1 MGRQTLLYL
10 RCVWINNRSM
20 RKGWFVLC
28 LLILT
33 PVWSSDQPAAKRPTA
48 PIVLFNGRNL
58 DNFYTYLKT
67 SRYKDPKGVFSVVDG
82 HIRISGEEWGAVT
95 TRDAFRDYHLIVEWK
110 WGGQTFEPRKESAR
124 DSGILVH
131 GVGADGAAGG
141 CWLESIE
148 HQIIEGG
155 CGDLILVAGAN
166 RPSLTAETR
175 SEGGQLYWRPGG
187 TRVTRDQGRFDWYG
201 RDPQWKDVLGF
212 RGAREVEKPTGEWNR
227 SEVICDGDTITNVVN
242 GVVVNHATNSSH
254 AAGKI
259 QIQSEGAEILVRRVE
274 VRPVDKAVLKRLLKS
289 APALSLVM

>member
-1 MGRQTLLYL
+1 MNERL
-10 RCVWINNRSM
+10 SA
-20 RKGWFVLC
+20 LC
-28 LLILT
+28 LTVILSL
-33 PVWSSDQPAAKRPTA
+33 PVWASDQPNGRQPTG
-48 PIVLFNGRNL
+48 PIILFNGQNL

-67 SRYKDPKGVFSVVDG
+67 SRYEDPKGVFRVVDG
-82 HIRISGEEWGAVT
+82 QLRISGEDWGGVT
-95 TRDAFRDYHLIVEWK
+95 TRDAFRDYHLVVEWK
-110 WGGQTFEPRKESAR
+110 WGGQTFEPRKQSTR

-175 SEGGQLYWRPGG
+175 SEGNQMYWQPGG
-187 TRVTRDQGRFDWYG
+187 TRVTRDQGRFNWYG
-201 RDPQWKDVLGF
+201 RDPNWKDVLGF
-212 RGAREVEKPTGEWNR
+212 RGARDVEKPVGEWNR
-227 SEVICDGDTITNVVN
+227 SEVICDGDTITNIVN

-254 AAGKI
+254 TSGKI

-274 VRPVDKAVLKRLLKS
+274 LRPVDKAELQRLLRT
-289 APALSLVM
+289 AAAH

>member
-1 MGRQTLLYL
+1 MQ
-10 RCVWINNRSM
+10 
-20 RKGWFVLC
+20 KAWFVLC
-28 LLILT
+28 LLLT
-33 PVWSSDQPAAKRPTA
+33 PVCAADQPDAKQPTA

-67 SRYKDPKGVFSVVDG
+67 SRNEDPKGVFRVVDAQ
-82 HIRISGEEWGAVT
+82 IRISGEDWGAVT
-95 TRDAFRDYHLIVEWK
+95 TKDSFRDYHLIVEWR
-110 WGGQTFEPRKESAR
+110 WGGQTFEPRKRSAR

-131 GVGADGAAGG
+131 GAGADGAAGQ

-166 RPSLTAETR
+166 RPSLTVETR
-175 SEGGQLYWRPGG
+175 MEGGQLYWQPGG
-187 TRVTRDQGRFDWYG
+187 TQVTRDQGRFNWYG

-212 RGAREVEKPTGEWNR
+212 RGAKEVEKPTGEWNR
-227 SEVICDGDTITNVVN
+227 SEVICDGDTITNIVN

-254 AAGKI
+254 TAGKI

-274 VRPVDKAVLKRLLKS
+274 LRPVDKAQVQRLLSKAN
-289 APALSLVM
+289 AP